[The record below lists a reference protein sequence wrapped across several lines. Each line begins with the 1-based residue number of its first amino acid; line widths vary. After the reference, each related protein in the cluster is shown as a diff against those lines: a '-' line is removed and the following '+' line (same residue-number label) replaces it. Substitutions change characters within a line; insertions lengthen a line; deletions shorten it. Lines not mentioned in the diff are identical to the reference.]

1 MREIEFRGMSTID
14 EAEMSERW
22 IKHHGK
28 WVHGTPIENYIISG
42 VVEATEEYI
51 CIECWCPVIPETISQ
66 YTGLKDRNSKKIFE
80 GDIVQIDY
88 GFGGKNAEIYYSED
102 KGWSAGVRT
111 LNGMQHCLK
120 VIGNKW
126 ENPEL
131 LEEVMKNES
140 TSNNRQRL

>member
-28 WVHGTPIENYIISG
+28 WIHGTPIENYIISG

-66 YTGLKDRNSKKIFE
+66 YTGLKDKNGKKIFE
-80 GDIVQIDY
+80 GDIVQIESEFV
-88 GFGGKNAEIYYSED
+88 GSENAEVHYTED
-102 KGWSAGVRT
+102 YMELCAGRWI
-111 LNGMQHCLK
+111 LHRIRHAAE

-131 LEEVMKNES
+131 LEGVE
-140 TSNNRQRL
+140 